1 MAQITDTSDPTEA
14 VVRSDLQVPA
24 DSDGS
29 HVERTV
35 VVVDSFLVGE
45 RQNTIR
51 FVLDER
57 FRDRVD
63 ASLQELID
71 RGIGVVF
78 DPANVLSRDNSTA
91 IRLNLGGS
99 ERPRASIIMKHDAN
113 REEQVPRIIDT
124 KFRELI

>member
-1 MAQITDTSDPTEA
+1 MTQITDTSDPTNA

-24 DSDGS
+24 DADGS
-29 HVERTV
+29 HVERNV
-35 VVVDSFLVGE
+35 IVVDSFLFGE
-45 RQNTIR
+45 RQNIIR

-78 DPANVLSRDNSTA
+78 EADALLRDNSNA

-113 REEQVPRIIDT
+113 REEQVARIIDLE
-124 KFRELI
+124 FRELI

>member
-1 MAQITDTSDPTEA
+1 MTQITDTSDPENA

-24 DSDGS
+24 DADGS
-29 HVERTV
+29 HVERNV
-35 VVVDSFLVGE
+35 IVVDSFLFGE
-45 RQNTIR
+45 RQNIIR

-78 DPANVLSRDNSTA
+78 EADALLRDNSNA

-113 REEQVPRIIDT
+113 REEQVARIIDLE
-124 KFRELI
+124 FRELI

>member
-1 MAQITDTSDPTEA
+1 MAQITDTSDPENA

-24 DSDGS
+24 DADGS
-29 HVERTV
+29 HVERNV
-35 VVVDSFLVGE
+35 IVVDSFLFGE

-78 DPANVLSRDNSTA
+78 EADALLRDNSNA

-113 REEQVPRIIDT
+113 REEQVARIINLE
-124 KFRELI
+124 FRELI

>member
-1 MAQITDTSDPTEA
+1 MAQITDTSDPENA

-24 DSDGS
+24 DADGS
-29 HVERTV
+29 HVERNV
-35 VVVDSFLVGE
+35 IVVDSFLFGE
-45 RQNTIR
+45 RQNIIR

-78 DPANVLSRDNSTA
+78 EADALLRDNSNA

-113 REEQVPRIIDT
+113 REEQVARIID
-124 KFRELI
+124 

>member
-1 MAQITDTSDPTEA
+1 MTQITDTSDPENA

-24 DSDGS
+24 DADGS
-29 HVERTV
+29 HVERNV
-35 VVVDSFLVGE
+35 IVVDSFLFGE

-78 DPANVLSRDNSTA
+78 EADALLRDNSNA

-113 REEQVPRIIDT
+113 REEQVARIIDLE
-124 KFRELI
+124 FRELI

>member
-1 MAQITDTSDPTEA
+1 MAQITDTSDPENA

-24 DSDGS
+24 DADGS
-29 HVERTV
+29 HVERNV
-35 VVVDSFLVGE
+35 IVVDSFLFGE
-45 RQNTIR
+45 RQNIIR

-78 DPANVLSRDNSTA
+78 EADALLRDNSNA

-113 REEQVPRIIDT
+113 REEQVARIIDLE
-124 KFRELI
+124 FRELI

>member
-1 MAQITDTSDPTEA
+1 MTQITDTSDPTNA

-24 DSDGS
+24 DADGS
-29 HVERTV
+29 HVERNV
-35 VVVDSFLVGE
+35 IVVDSFLFGE
-45 RQNTIR
+45 RQNIIR
-51 FVLDER
+51 FILDER
-57 FRDRVD
+57 FRSRVD

-78 DPANVLSRDNSTA
+78 EADALLRDNSNA

-113 REEQVPRIIDT
+113 REEQVARIIDLE
-124 KFRELI
+124 FRELI

>member
-29 HVERTV
+29 HVERNV
-35 VVVDSFLVGE
+35 IVVDSFLVGE
-45 RQNTIR
+45 RQNVIR

-78 DPANVLSRDNSTA
+78 EADALLRDNSNA

-124 KFRELI
+124 EFRELI

>member
-1 MAQITDTSDPTEA
+1 MAQITDTSDPENA
-14 VVRSDLQVPA
+14 VVRSDLQIPA
-24 DSDGS
+24 DADGS
-29 HVERTV
+29 HVERNV
-35 VVVDSFLVGE
+35 IVVDSFLFGE

-57 FRDRVD
+57 FRSRVD

-78 DPANVLSRDNSTA
+78 EADALLRDNSNA

-113 REEQVPRIIDT
+113 REEQVARIIDLE
-124 KFRELI
+124 FRELI